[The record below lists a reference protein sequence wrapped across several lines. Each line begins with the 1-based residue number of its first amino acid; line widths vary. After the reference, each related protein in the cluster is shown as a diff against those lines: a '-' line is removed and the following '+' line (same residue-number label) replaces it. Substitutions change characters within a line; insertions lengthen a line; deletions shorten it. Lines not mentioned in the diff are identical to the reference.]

1 MTFIEMKD
9 DSYPE
14 FLWEI
19 LQQIKAGRNVA
30 LTVKAEYREEI
41 CLEKNLKKIDSQ
53 VIGYM
58 RDK

>member
-1 MTFIEMKD
+1 MKD

>member
-19 LQQIKAGRNVA
+19 LQQIKAARNVA
-30 LTVKAEYREEI
+30 LTVKAESREEI
-41 CLEKNLKKIDSQ
+41 HLEKIKKIDYQ
-53 VIGYM
+53 
-58 RDK
+58 